1 MITSIIF
8 DLDDTLVQTEKLKA
22 LSYAQAAKQLQ
33 PELDEQDVIGA
44 FKDVVGLSRQEVAA
58 ALMERFGLEPI
69 CRAHL
74 HEFGVGE
81 PWQVYVRVRT
91 VIYNKILAQ
100 PNILIE
106 NQYPHNVAL
115 LRDMHA
121 QGYKTAL
128 ATMSHCEQTQ
138 RVLDVLSLRGQFNF
152 VAAREDVDR
161 GKPDPE
167 IYLLAARQL
176 ESKQEE
182 CLVIEDSP
190 NGVNAALAA
199 GMHVIAVTTPYT
211 CEQFR
216 TTDILNRQFVVDDPT
231 LLPDAVKQILGK

>member
-1 MITSIIF
+1 
-8 DLDDTLVQTEKLKA
+8 
-22 LSYAQAAKQLQ
+22 
-33 PELDEQDVIGA
+33 
-44 FKDVVGLSRQEVAA
+44 
-58 ALMERFGLEPI
+58 
-69 CRAHL
+69 
-74 HEFGVGE
+74 
-81 PWQVYVRVRT
+81 
-91 VIYNKILAQ
+91 
-100 PNILIE
+100 
-106 NQYPHNVAL
+106 
-115 LRDMHA
+115 
-121 QGYKTAL
+121 
-128 ATMSHCEQTQ
+128 MSHCEQTQ

-176 ESKQEE
+176 GSKQEE

-211 CEQFR
+211 REQFR
-216 TTDILNRQFVVDDPT
+216 NTDILNRRFVVDDPT